1 MPRVKSRMIARHYA
15 TPHSYDVVV
24 YTENGHYYAKDRRDN
39 LICKDSPT
47 MCLQE
52 AIDSSSGIVFIRP
65 GIYDVESTIY
75 LPSEVNLIGS
85 GMSKTIIRQAPG
97 FNRAIFK
104 WKNPSTHNVKYV
116 IANMWI
122 YGNNPVVGDNALVDL
137 SQIDGSNLGFIY
149 NVTVECNPENTVCLD
164 LSGNE
169 DTVVMSSVFTIN
181 TTSDRPAVKW
191 YVPYGNILSMFN
203 KYFGGGYFQAQV
215 ANFVGDVFGP
225 KQGLSITDIPDYP
238 AVYKLAGCYINGLTN
253 FSRIFAFPTSGGYG
267 SIIVDVDSLF
277 APQATVP
284 FINNPTPNTITVYLH
299 IKNSVIVPSTP
310 GDLFSPGIASYY
322 ALYGYIRMPNIMLNG
337 VAVSGQYSLI

>member
-1 MPRVKSRMIARHYA
+1 MIAKHYA
-15 TPHSYDVVV
+15 TPHPYDVVV
-24 YTENGHYYAKDRRDN
+24 YAEDGHYYAKDRRGN

-85 GMSKTIIRQAPG
+85 GMGKTIIRQAPG

-104 WKNPSTHNVKYV
+104 WKNPNAKNEKYV

-122 YGNNPVVGDNALVDL
+122 YGNNPIVGDNALVDL
-137 SQIDGSNLGFIY
+137 SQPNASVLGLIY
-149 NVTVECNPENTVCLD
+149 NITVECNPTNTVCID

-169 DTVVMSSVFTIN
+169 DTAVIASAFNIN
-181 TTSDRPAVKW
+181 TSDVRPSVKW
-191 YVPYGNILSMFN
+191 FVPYGDITSMFN

-215 ANFVGDVFGP
+215 GTFVGDVFAP
-225 KQGLSITDIPDYP
+225 NQGLSLTDVPNYP
-238 AVYKLAGCYINGLTN
+238 AVYKLVGCYINGLTN
-253 FSRIFAFPTSGGYG
+253 FSRMFAFPTSGGYG

-284 FINNPTPNTITVYLH
+284 FLNNPTPNTITVYLH

-310 GDLFSPGIASYY
+310 GDLFGPGISGYY

-337 VAVSGQYSLI
+337 VAISGQYSLI